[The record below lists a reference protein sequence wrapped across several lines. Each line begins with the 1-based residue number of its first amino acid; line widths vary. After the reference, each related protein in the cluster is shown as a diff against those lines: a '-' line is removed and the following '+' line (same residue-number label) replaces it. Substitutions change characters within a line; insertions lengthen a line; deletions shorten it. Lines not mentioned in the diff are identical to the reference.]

1 MNVRV
6 KTLNVPYSV
15 RGVPGAPVLMPLEW
29 KTLETAQP
37 EDFTLRNAAAIV
49 EAKGDIWRDML
60 DRKQDLAKVLRAGA
74 GLP

>member
-1 MNVRV
+1 
-6 KTLNVPYSV
+6 
-15 RGVPGAPVLMPLEW
+15 
-29 KTLETAQP
+29 
-37 EDFTLRNAAAIV
+37 LRNAAAIV

>member
-1 MNVRV
+1 M
-6 KTLNVPYSV
+6 PYSV

-60 DRKQDLAKVLRAGA
+60 DRQQDLATVLRAGA